1 MNDAFYDMSVCYN
14 TIAKFELGLSLGMNG
29 TMTLE
34 RSLIQTHSHVW
45 RLVAPNPSPMTGPGT
60 NTYLVGGQ
68 RLIIIDPGPASE
80 THLENIV
87 VAMQTLKAEAQAIVV
102 THSHSDHSSGATA
115 LAQRLGVPL
124 LSFGDPLQPGDT
136 IILDEPPPSSPAPM
150 RGFIPHPSSLTVLHT
165 PGHIHAHV
173 CLWLAEPRLLFAGD
187 LVAGQGT
194 ILIIPPDGDMAAY
207 LNSLRAML
215 ALAPAAILPGHGPV
229 IEDPPTL
236 LQEYID
242 HRLQREQQVLDWL
255 AQGYTTA
262 VEIAARI
269 YADRPE
275 ALDIATLQVEA
286 HLEKLRREGRA

>member
-1 MNDAFYDMSVCYN
+1 
-14 TIAKFELGLSLGMNG
+14 
-29 TMTLE
+29 MTL
-34 RSLIQTHSHVW
+34 SVS
-45 RLVAPNPSPMTGPGT
+45 
-60 NTYLVGGQ
+60 
-68 RLIIIDPGPASE
+68 
-80 THLENIV
+80 
-87 VAMQTLKAEAQAIVV
+87 
-102 THSHSDHSSGATA
+102 
-115 LAQRLGVPL
+115 
-124 LSFGDPLQPGDT
+124 
-136 IILDEPPPSSPAPM
+136 
-150 RGFIPHPSSLTVLHT
+150 HT

-173 CLWLAEPRLLFAGD
+173 CLWWAEPRLLFAGD

-207 LNSLRAML
+207 LESLRAML

-236 LQEYID
+236 LQAYID

-262 VEIAARI
+262 AEIAARI

-275 ALDIATLQVEA
+275 ALDIATMQIEA